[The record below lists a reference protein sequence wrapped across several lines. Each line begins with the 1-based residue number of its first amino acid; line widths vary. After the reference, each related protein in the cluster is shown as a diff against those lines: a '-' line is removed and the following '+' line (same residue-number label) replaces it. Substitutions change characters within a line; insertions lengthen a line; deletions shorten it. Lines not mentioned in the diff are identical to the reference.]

1 MPSPMHGG
9 NVKFAH
15 KPKNTKKSLGKL
27 LYFLKPYLFAII
39 IALVFAVSSTVINII
54 APRKIGDMTSLVT
67 EGLFLP
73 TGIDFAEV
81 GKIGILLVILYA
93 ISAVLGY
100 VQGWIM
106 TTATQRAEV
115 LDTGMR

>member
-39 IALVFAVSSTVINII
+39 IALVFAVSS
-54 APRKIGDMTSLVT
+54 KIG
-67 EGLFLP
+67 
-73 TGIDFAEV
+73 
-81 GKIGILLVILYA
+81 
-93 ISAVLGY
+93 
-100 VQGWIM
+100 
-106 TTATQRAEV
+106 RAHV
-115 LDTGMR
+115 